1 MPALHSADMRGNM
14 SFTVHNTK
22 HSTFLRDIY
31 CYYYL
36 CTHSYSHMYTVR
48 STLLYITTYTP
59 EAVLIINSVPMCI
72 HGDENSIAQLIP
84 TLGHNKTSHVPRPL
98 PKCPSFTLLHTS
110 GGMVYMNVWHWIP
123 AEQNKANHHCLHN
136 PFTCVPAME
145 RANDVTRSFLDLRLL
160 PALPVAWLPPWQ
172 RHSPQVSWQ
181 PIQISVFLQIEAA
194 RPIDGYVQS
203 PDFTPATSSPP

>member
-1 MPALHSADMRGNM
+1 MRIKISRENSFKRFPGHTLAATVLLLHVASYTWDSSVPALHSADMRGNM

-84 TLGHNKTSHVPRPL
+84 TLGHNKTSHVPRPH

-110 GGMVYMNVWHWIP
+110 GGMVYMNVWHWIS
-123 AEQNKANHHCLHN
+123 AEQNKANHHCLHKGCFN
-136 PFTCVPAME
+136 F
-145 RANDVTRSFLDLRLL
+145 
-160 PALPVAWLPPWQ
+160 
-172 RHSPQVSWQ
+172 
-181 PIQISVFLQIEAA
+181 
-194 RPIDGYVQS
+194 
-203 PDFTPATSSPP
+203 